1 MFLIGGTTEWLINN
15 ILERLKIVIV
25 LKRLKNPQTFFF
37 WRLVMAYCEGMLSI
51 YMFYAMQGGLFLS
64 IPTGIYSF
72 GFQEMDKISY
82 KFWK

>member
-25 LKRLKNPQTFFF
+25 LKRLKKLKLFFF

>member
-25 LKRLKNPQTFFF
+25 LKRLKKLKLFFF

-51 YMFYAMQGGLFLS
+51 YMFYAMQEGLFLS

-72 GFQEMDKISY
+72 GFQEMDNISY
-82 KFWK
+82 KFLK

>member
-1 MFLIGGTTEWLINN
+1 MFLIGGTTEWVINN

-25 LKRLKNPQTFFF
+25 LKRLQNPQTFFF

-51 YMFYAMQGGLFLS
+51 YMFYAMQEGLFLS

>member
-1 MFLIGGTTEWLINN
+1 
-15 ILERLKIVIV
+15 
-25 LKRLKNPQTFFF
+25 
-37 WRLVMAYCEGMLSI
+37 MAYCEGMLSI
-51 YMFYAMQGGLFLS
+51 YMFYAMQEGLFQYLS